1 MAVTGYTSTTLVQI
15 FDSDLSTVNLSLV
28 NGPQMEIFVGLQR
41 AECEIHSQILKNS
54 AR

>member
-1 MAVTGYTSTTLVQI
+1 MGMNNWTIQMRSGSKWISYILT
-15 FDSDLSTVNLSLV
+15 SLV
-28 NGPQMEIFVGLQR
+28 NGPQMEIFVDLQR